1 MIRNVTTLSLIF
13 TFIND
18 FSHINFRYKLRF
30 GQPNLSLPLKS
41 KGEEVRNI
49 DHVSIHDKFDNPSGS
64 RYYDIA
70 IIKFK
75 KIEFTHNIRP
85 ICMFHNEINPY
96 LRTAV
101 ALGWGDNDKDGL
113 PKDTLRQRDLTIFDR
128 R

>member
-1 MIRNVTTLSLIF
+1 M
-13 TFIND
+13 ND
-18 FSHINFRYKLRF
+18 FSPLNFRYKLRF

-49 DHVSIHDKFDNPSGS
+49 DHVSIHDKFDNPSRS

-70 IIKFK
+70 IVKFK